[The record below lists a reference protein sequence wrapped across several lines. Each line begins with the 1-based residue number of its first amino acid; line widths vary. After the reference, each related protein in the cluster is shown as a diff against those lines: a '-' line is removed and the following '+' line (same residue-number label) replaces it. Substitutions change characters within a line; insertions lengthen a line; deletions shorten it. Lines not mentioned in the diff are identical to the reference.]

1 MLEFTVL
8 ILVIRV
14 AAPLLYAYGM
24 KWIEKH
30 FDENED

>member
-8 ILVIRV
+8 VLVIRV
-14 AAPLLYAYGM
+14 VAPLLRAYGM

-30 FDENED
+30 FDEDEY